1 MERDNYFGWLK
12 LQGEEDER
20 TLQTAN
26 NYARSLCGLKRFEEV
41 KSLMRKMMPVARR
54 VLGEGHRVTL
64 KMRWTYAGTLCK
76 DPAATLDDL
85 NEAVTTLED
94 TARIGRRVL
103 GGAHPDVVGIEKSLR
118 SARAA
123 LGARETPSPGGA

>member
-1 MERDNYFGWLK
+1 MSGHAGTGHALGGK
-12 LQGEEDER
+12 LDSLSGVCRLLE
-20 TLQTAN
+20 
-26 NYARSLCGLKRFEEV
+26 ARES
-41 KSLMRKMMPVARR
+41 R
-54 VLGEGHRVTL
+54 VLSLRAPRRRLAGGERGSRLRTNITTALVN
-64 KMRWTYAGTLCK
+64 ADG
-76 DPAATLDDL
+76 ATLDDL
-85 NEAVTTLED
+85 REAVTTLED